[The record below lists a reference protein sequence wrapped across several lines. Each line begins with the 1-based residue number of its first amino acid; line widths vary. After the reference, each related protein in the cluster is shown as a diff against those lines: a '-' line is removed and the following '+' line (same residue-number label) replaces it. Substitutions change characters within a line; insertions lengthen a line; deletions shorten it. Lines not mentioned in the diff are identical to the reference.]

1 MYWGILMKKLV
12 IATCIVA
19 VASAL
24 SGCIVYVAPDHHM
37 HTTPPASDEKPA
49 PTTDEKPAPTA

>member
-1 MYWGILMKKLV
+1 MKKL
-12 IATCIVA
+12 ILAACVA
-19 VASAL
+19 VIASAL

-37 HTTPPASDEKPA
+37 HTTPPTSGETPA